1 MHVNFTCVN
10 LEAMY
15 EVSRVNIKVEPRST
29 FRFTHNTSFIAS
41 ILSTQVSFARSYF
54 ERALVLLDDNVGK

>member
-1 MHVNFTCVN
+1 MLTHVNFTCVN

-29 FRFTHNTSFIAS
+29 FRFTRDTSDIAS
-41 ILSTQVSFARSYF
+41 ILFMEGNFTSVSASTLRGS
-54 ERALVLLDDNVGK
+54 